1 KTHRNGVWKMLAV
14 MLGLTFF
21 SASMWAGG
29 SLGNGL
35 TFIQFMGIMLVG
47 NLILGLYTGAL
58 AYIAAKT
65 GLSTHLLT
73 RYTFGEQGSYLSS
86 FLLGITQ
93 VGWFGVGVAM
103 FAVPVQKM
111 TGMNV
116 YVLIVIAG
124 ILMTVTAF
132 FGMKA
137 LMILSMIAVPAITV
151 LGSLSMYK
159 ATETVGGIQG
169 LMEYQPAEAIGLA
182 TALTIC
188 MGSFISAG

>member
-1 KTHRNGVWKMLAV
+1 MRMKKIDSEFALQAVPQIHRNGFWKMLAV

-86 FLLGITQ
+86 FLLG
-93 VGWFGVGVAM
+93 
-103 FAVPVQKM
+103 
-111 TGMNV
+111 
-116 YVLIVIAG
+116 
-124 ILMTVTAF
+124 
-132 FGMKA
+132 
-137 LMILSMIAVPAITV
+137 
-151 LGSLSMYK
+151 GS
-159 ATETVGGIQG
+159 
-169 LMEYQPAEAIGLA
+169 YQ
-182 TALTIC
+182 
-188 MGSFISAG
+188 